1 MSAPGTLPSK
11 GRDSVCFSR
20 SVRLRLSA
28 DFQKVFANK
37 TNVVGRLMVMW
48 VEKKAPGSG
57 LRLGVVASKRTF
69 RRAVDRNRAKR
80 LLREAFRLNRGRI
93 AADAD
98 LVIIA
103 RRQILKAKC
112 ADAEREFM
120 RLIKKAGF
128 ALSASSEPETG
139 CSDRRE

>member
-1 MSAPGTLPSK
+1 MWVRKSAPG
-11 GRDSVCFSR
+11 
-20 SVRLRLSA
+20 A
-28 DFQKVFANK
+28 
-37 TNVVGRLMVMW
+37 
-48 VEKKAPGSG
+48 G

-93 AADAD
+93 SADAD

-120 RLIKKAGF
+120 WLIKKAGF
-128 ALSASSEPETG
+128 ALSVPSEPETDG
-139 CSDRRE
+139 SDRRE